1 MTSAATPEIII
12 YTDGGARGNPGP
24 AGAAFVVINNGKIL
38 NKSKSFLG
46 KKTNNEAE
54 YLAIVMAFDYL
65 IDNYKNEAVR
75 IKFYLDSELV
85 ARQLSGVYKVKSQNL
100 KPLFATIKNSEKY
113 LQGEIYYESISRTKN
128 KLADLL
134 VNEVIDENS
143 S

>member
-1 MTSAATPEIII
+1 MTSEVASEIII

-65 IDNYKNEAVR
+65 IENFKNEAVD
-75 IKFYLDSELV
+75 IKFFLDSELV
-85 ARQLSGVYKVKSQNL
+85 ARQLSGRYKVKSQNL
-100 KPLFATIKNSEKY
+100 KPIFTKIKNSEKY
-113 LQGEIYYESISRTKN
+113 LKGEVSYNSISRTKN

>member
-1 MTSAATPEIII
+1 MTSEVASEIII

-54 YLAIVMAFDYL
+54 YIAIVMAFDYL
-65 IDNYKNEAVR
+65 IENFKNEAVD
-75 IKFYLDSELV
+75 IKFFLDSELV
-85 ARQLSGVYKVKSQNL
+85 ARQLSGRYKVKSQNL
-100 KPLFATIKNSEKY
+100 KPIFTKIKNSEKY
-113 LQGEIYYESISRTKN
+113 LKGEVSYNSISRTKN
-128 KLADLL
+128 KLADFL